1 MEFMNEYI
9 KRFPKEASFKQKGF
23 DGYNC
28 NLECKKI
35 SITLEDVYK
44 GHEKYA
50 MNTKSYHIYYVAQ
63 GSGTFKIGNKMYNVT
78 EGDIVEIPPNTEFVF
93 KGKMKLLLIMNP
105 PFDEKNDIT
114 GKENDIY

>member
-1 MEFMNEYI
+1 MYDYI
-9 KRFPKEASFKQKGF
+9 KRFPNEASFTQKGF
-23 DGYNC
+23 DGFNSKLNC
-28 NLECKKI
+28 KNI

-50 MNTKSYHIYYVAQ
+50 MNIESYHIYYVLE
-63 GSGTFKIGNKMYNVT
+63 GNGTFKINGDMYDVKQ
-78 EGDIVEIPPNTEFVF
+78 GDIVEIPPKTEFIF

-105 PFDEKNDIT
+105 PFDVKNDVV